1 MYAAALKEARGER
14 ARQRSQKVGKK
25 KGNKK
30 RDGKRVKKK
39 QSKQA
44 EVAEAGVSAPDGG
57 TKEEEGGDSL
67 EIGGGE
73 AEKEQEEKEQEEE
86 KEELCAI
93 CLGPIDDKEEED
105 PDDVI
110 CRVQCTHE
118 FHGGCVGSWTSTCT
132 RKGLSLT
139 CPTCRRPLQFA

>member
-1 MYAAALKEARGER
+1 
-14 ARQRSQKVGKK
+14 VGKK

-57 TKEEEGGDSL
+57 TKEEEGGVELSLDSL

-73 AEKEQEEKEQEEE
+73 AEKEQE
-86 KEELCAI
+86 
-93 CLGPIDDKEEED
+93 
-105 PDDVI
+105 
-110 CRVQCTHE
+110 
-118 FHGGCVGSWTSTCT
+118 
-132 RKGLSLT
+132 
-139 CPTCRRPLQFA
+139 